1 MLTILVL
8 LLPLLAC
15 GLFLSLKK
23 DSVQSSLIYILG
35 AGQIALIGF
44 IINAYHRNLPLLSFK
59 KSWISSFNIN
69 FHLGLDSLSVIF
81 VCLSMAVC
89 TLILFAV
96 NNLKYDRKGL
106 LFALICATQVAL
118 VGLFMSK
125 DIFLFYFFF
134 ELALLPVYLIA
145 NMWGG
150 ANASKITFKML
161 VYTIFGSLLMLIA
174 FILLYMRAQ
183 SSDIDS
189 LRQTV
194 SLLPNAIKLT
204 LFLGFL
210 TAFCI
215 KTPIFPFHSWL
226 PDTYS
231 ESPTPATMLLS
242 GLLSKMGIYGI
253 LRILIPLAPQGMAD
267 YGNIIITLSII
278 GLIYG
283 SIIAIQQNHLK
294 RVLAFSSFSHMGLMA
309 GAALTLSV
317 AGIQGAIFQVV
328 AHAFNSIGL
337 FYIAKL
343 IHEKTGSR
351 NLNELG
357 GIVQKAP
364 KLAVIFMVLLLS
376 SVALP
381 LTNGFIGEFLMLKA
395 IYDFNTYLAIFAGL
409 SIIFGAVYM
418 LRYFQKIMFGNTNNI
433 TATFTDIETK
443 DMVILVPLVALT
455 LYFGLFPQAILDMG
469 ATFVNKMN
477 FSK

>member
-8 LLPLLAC
+8 LLPLLAG
-15 GLFLSLKK
+15 GLFLSIKSEK
-23 DSVQSSLIYILG
+23 VQSSLIYLLG
-35 AGQIALIGF
+35 IVQITLIGF
-44 IINAYHRNLPLLSFK
+44 IINAYQRNLPLLAFK
-59 KSWISSFNIN
+59 KEWISKFNIN
-69 FHLGLDSLSVIF
+69 FHLGLDNLSVIF
-81 VCLSMAVC
+81 VCLAMAVC
-89 TLILFAV
+89 TLILLAV

-106 LFALICATQVAL
+106 LFGLICFTQAAL

-183 SSDIDS
+183 TSDISS
-189 LRQTV
+189 LVQTV
-194 SLLPNAIKLT
+194 SLLPSAIKLT

-210 TAFCI
+210 IAFCI

-267 YGNIIITLSII
+267 FGHIIITLAII

-283 SIIAIQQNHLK
+283 SIIAIQQNQLK

-309 GAALTLSV
+309 GAALTLSATGV
-317 AGIQGAIFQVV
+317 QGAIFQVV
-328 AHAFNSIGL
+328 AHAFNSVGL

-364 KLAVIFMVLLLS
+364 KLAVLFMVLLLS

-409 SIIFGAVYM
+409 SIVFGAVYM
-418 LRYFQKIMFGNTNNI
+418 LRYFQKIMFGNTNE
-433 TATFTDIETK
+433 TTSTFTDINTK
-443 DMVILVPLVALT
+443 DMLVLVPLVILT
-455 LYFGLFPQAILDMG
+455 LYFGIFPQAILDVS
-469 ATFVNKMN
+469 ASFVDTLS

>member
-8 LLPLLAC
+8 LLPLLAG
-15 GLFLSLKK
+15 GLFLSLKNDK
-23 DSVQSSLIYILG
+23 TQSNLIYLLG
-35 AGQIALIGF
+35 LVQLGLIGY
-44 IINAYHRNLPLLSFK
+44 IIQAYQRNLPLLSFK
-59 KSWISSFNIN
+59 KEWISKFNIN

-81 VCLSMAVC
+81 VCLAMAVC
-89 TLILFAV
+89 TLILLAV

-106 LFALICATQVAL
+106 LFGLICATQASL

-150 ANASKITFKML
+150 VNASKITFKML
-161 VYTIFGSLLMLIA
+161 VFTIFGSLLMLIA

-189 LRQTV
+189 LSQTV

-253 LRILIPLAPQGMAD
+253 LRILIPLAPQGMSD
-267 YGNIIITLSII
+267 YGHIIITLAIV

-283 SIIAIQQNHLK
+283 SIIAIQQNQLK

-309 GAALTLSV
+309 GAALTLS
-317 AGIQGAIFQVV
+317 ATGIQGSIFQVV
-328 AHAFNSIGL
+328 AHAFNSVGL

-351 NLNELG
+351 NLHELG

-364 KLAVIFMVLLLS
+364 KLAIIFMVLLLS

-409 SIIFGAVYM
+409 SIVFGAVYM
-418 LRYFQKIMFGNTNNI
+418 LRYFQKIMFGNTN
-433 TATFTDIETK
+433 TATEKFTDIDTK
-443 DMVILVPLVALT
+443 DMLVLVPLVALT
-455 LYFGLFPQAILDMG
+455 LYFGIFPQSILDIS
-469 ATFVNKMN
+469 ASFVDTFSFNK
-477 FSK
+477 

>member
-1 MLTILVL
+1 MLTILVF
-8 LLPLLAC
+8 LLPLLAG
-15 GLFLSLKK
+15 GLFLTLKNDK
-23 DSVQSSLIYILG
+23 VQSSLILALG
-35 AGQIALIGF
+35 VGQIALIGYL
-44 IINAYHRNLPLLSFK
+44 INTFQRNLPILEFK
-59 KSWISSFNIN
+59 KTWISSFNIN
-69 FHLGLDSLSVIF
+69 FHLGLDSLSLIF
-81 VCLSMAVC
+81 VCLCMAVC
-89 TLILFAV
+89 TLILLAV
-96 NNLKYDRKGL
+96 NNLKYENKGL
-106 LFALICATQVAL
+106 LFALICLTQAAL

-134 ELALLPVYLIA
+134 EIALLPVYLIA

-183 SSDIDS
+183 SSDISS
-189 LRQTV
+189 LSITV
-194 SLLPNAIKLT
+194 ALLPNTIKMA
-204 LFLGFL
+204 LFVGFL
-210 TAFCI
+210 IAFCI
-215 KTPIFPFHSWL
+215 KTPVFPFHSWL

-253 LRILIPLAPQGMAD
+253 LRILIPLAPQGLQM
-267 YGNIIITLSII
+267 YGHIIITLAIF

-283 SIIAIQQNHLK
+283 SIIAIQQNQLK

-309 GAALTLSV
+309 GAALTLS
-317 AGIQGAIFQVV
+317 ATGIQGAIFQVV
-328 AHAFNSIGL
+328 AHAFNAVGL
-337 FYIAKL
+337 FYISKL

-364 KLAVIFMVLLLS
+364 KMAVVFMILLLS

-418 LRYFQKIMFGNTNNI
+418 LRFFQKIMFGNTNTVTNN
-433 TATFTDIETK
+433 FTDIDSK
-443 DMVILVPLVALT
+443 DMLVLVPLVAIT
-455 LYFGLFPQAILDMG
+455 LIFGLFPQSILDLS
-469 ATFVNKMN
+469 ATFVSSLNL
-477 FSK
+477 SK